1 MNKTEKCK
9 ERREEKYGELPRDG
23 QTRRGAEL
31 AGILCTE
38 FVPCAKGQMTMV
50 LRLVDPREPS
60 SIALF
65 SLSQH
70 CSGEK
75 REGKDKSH

>member
-23 QTRRGAEL
+23 QTRRGTEL
-31 AGILCTE
+31 AGILRTE
-38 FVPCAKGQMTMV
+38 FVPCAKGQMTIV
-50 LRLVDPREPS
+50 LRLVDPRELS

-65 SLSQH
+65 ALSQH
-70 CSGEK
+70 CYEERK
-75 REGKDKSH
+75 ERKD